1 MDRLQLFEES
11 NWTEEGIYW
20 FFFSFFLS
28 TALRWSSRLQSFL
41 RPLHPFHFIPST
53 SLLSL
58 YPFHFIPFT
67 SPLPLRPFTSLPQIA
82 NQIPY
87 AVVEMGGASTQ
98 VSQLAP
104 SKAEADAIPIEYRF
118 SFEIEGTEL
127 NYLHSVH
134 SIFFMHLLIWML
146 MYLCIYPSAYE
157 NVRERLN
164 WNRCTSC
171 VCENVLMS

>member
-1 MDRLQLFEES
+1 MTKLQSTFHRNFLAQFNHLCYALFNYS
-11 NWTEEGIYW
+11 LSSLPFSSFLSISGNEEGGFGWIAFNYLKKVIGPKKVYID
-20 FFFSFFLS
+20 FFFIFSLDC
-28 TALRWSSRLQSFL
+28 TEMISRLQCFL
-41 RPLHPFHFIPST
+41 RQLHFV
-53 SLLSL
+53 
-58 YPFHFIPFT
+58 HFIPFT
-67 SPLPLRPFTSLPQIA
+67 LSLPLYPFTSLPQIA

-134 SIFFMHLLIWML
+134 SIFFMHLLI
-146 MYLCIYPSAYE
+146 
-157 NVRERLN
+157 
-164 WNRCTSC
+164 
-171 VCENVLMS
+171 